1 MEVAPDNLQS
11 WANRTKDKII
21 CAGYRAPTNPAIYA
35 GGRRNRRGTSS
46 ELIEAHPARIRLHK
60 E

>member
-21 CAGYRAPTNPAIYA
+21 YA
-35 GGRRNRRGTSS
+35 GGRKNRRGTSS